1 MFLVLL
7 PAQLF
12 AVWLILSQKKQHTA
26 QNERTRGH
34 PVLDISQSL
43 CRVLSKPHGPPK
55 CYLWLTLGS
64 LALHLIH
71 IIAKRTYKTISFSQL

>member
-7 PAQLF
+7 AAQLF
-12 AVWLILSQKKQHTA
+12 AVWLILPQKEQHTG
-26 QNERTRGH
+26 QNRRTTGH
-34 PVLDISQSL
+34 SVLYVLQSL

-55 CYLWLTLGS
+55 CYLWLTLRP

-71 IIAKRTYKTISFSQL
+71 IIAKRTYKTI

>member
-12 AVWLILSQKKQHTA
+12 AVWLILSKKKKPDTG
-26 QNERTRGH
+26 QNRRTTGH

-55 CYLWLTLGS
+55 CYLWLILRP
-64 LALHLIH
+64 LVLHFIH
-71 IIAKRTYKTISFSQL
+71 IIAKRTYKTI